1 MEMGV
6 EVGRWAVVV
15 DDDERC
21 LEGFD
26 CDGDQTPARLSQ
38 AEGGPPVGLGGN
50 IQRKKIVKL
59 RNTSEKAVNM
69 IIIIERRISHATAV

>member
-1 MEMGV
+1 MELEV

-38 AEGGPPVGLGGN
+38 AEGGPLVGLGEN
-50 IQRKKIVKL
+50 IQKNKI
-59 RNTSEKAVNM
+59 N
-69 IIIIERRISHATAV
+69 

>member
-1 MEMGV
+1 MKLEV

-38 AEGGPPVGLGGN
+38 AEGGPPVGLGEN
-50 IQRKKIVKL
+50 IQKKKKDKL
-59 RNTSEKAVNM
+59 N
-69 IIIIERRISHATAV
+69 

>member
-1 MEMGV
+1 MELDGWRLEGGGSRAMG
-6 EVGRWAVVV
+6 GGV
-15 DDDERC
+15 DNDERC

-50 IQRKKIVKL
+50 IQKKK
-59 RNTSEKAVNM
+59 R
-69 IIIIERRISHATAV
+69 